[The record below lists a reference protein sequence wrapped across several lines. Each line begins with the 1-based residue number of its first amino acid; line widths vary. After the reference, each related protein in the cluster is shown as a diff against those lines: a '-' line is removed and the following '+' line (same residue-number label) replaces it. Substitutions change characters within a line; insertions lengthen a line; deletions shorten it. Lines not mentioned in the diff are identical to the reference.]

1 MKRFL
6 TLTTALLLF
15 VGSATA
21 QQAKYVFLFIGDGMG
36 INHVHGTEL
45 YNAAVHKD
53 MPNEGRL
60 SFTRFPVRSY
70 VASHSASSLVT
81 DSSAAGTALASGVKT
96 VNGYMGVDAE
106 KKSVKNIAELA
117 AELGMMTGV
126 ATNVGINHATPSAFY
141 AHNES
146 RENYGDLFKQLLDSP
161 IDFAAGSTILYKKK
175 EGLLPKDYVER
186 AKAAG
191 MKVLQDPIAAGKV
204 RGKRVM
210 LLSDSLER
218 KALRYATD
226 CTEKDPTIVDF
237 TAAAIKYLERE
248 SKDNGFFLMVEAG
261 HIDYCAHDNDA
272 VTTFE
277 EVNHLSES
285 VQLALDFYA
294 KHPTETLIIVTAD
307 HETGGMT
314 LGYDHYKMNFERL
327 AGQKCS
333 LESLTRQMQYMRK
346 CGKTSWEDMT
356 TLLREQLGFWEC
368 VKLRSKDEMELRKT
382 FDKNFLKDGDKVVS
396 LYSSNEKMASVA
408 VKILNKR
415 AYIKWIDLAHT
426 GMPVPLFVKGVGY
439 ERFLECYDNTD
450 VPKMIAE
457 AMGAKLEN

>member
-1 MKRFL
+1 MKRLL
-6 TLTTALLLF
+6 TLTAALLLF
-15 VGSATA
+15 VSFAAA

-60 SFTRFPVRSY
+60 SFTRFPVRSF

-96 VNGYMGVDAE
+96 VNGYMGVDAD
-106 KKSVKNIAELA
+106 KKSAKNIAELA

-146 RENYGDLFKQLLDSP
+146 RNNYGDLFEQLLDSP

-175 EGLLPKDYVER
+175 EGLLPKDYVEK
-186 AKAAG
+186 AKSAG
-191 MKVLQDPIAAGKV
+191 MKVLQDPTAAGKV

-210 LLSDSLER
+210 LLSDSLSR
-218 KALRYATD
+218 KALRFATD

-277 EVNHLSES
+277 EINHLSES

-294 KHPTETLIIVTAD
+294 KHPNETLIVVTAD

-333 LESLTRQMQYMRK
+333 LESLTRQMQHMRK
-346 CGKTSWEDMT
+346 SGKTSWEDMT
-356 TLLREQLGFWEC
+356 ALLKEQLGFWDC
-368 VKLRSKDEMELRKT
+368 VKLRSKDEAELRKT
-382 FDKNFLKDGDKVVS
+382 FDKNFLKNGDKVVS

-450 VPKMIAE
+450 VPKMIAK
-457 AMGAKLEN
+457 AMGTELNN